1 MSQLFC
7 RSHTSRLTILSVLNL
22 INAHTPRASAV
33 FLVFMTSNV
42 IDRASIPM
50 VPSLMLSAMVLHPL
64 SPVPKTGSRSEP
76 NQEVL
81 YSRLMTAQRINGN
94 CLSRSTKIFL
104 FSDQLVFFF
113 AVLRHLTFPL
123 RLYPFM
129 RLYRV
134 FPLLVAF
141 SHSHSSFSSCYLSLS
156 RPDHRHCLVAEQN
169 SKMQRRRPLAAFPNR
184 AAACSLTK
192 RCVLLRRKM
201 AKVEETYGEGV
212 RGARSSSEYRRG
224 VYAALIVGTNP
235 PHLFAESFSIR
246 QFLFLFLFFI

>member
-1 MSQLFC
+1 MS
-7 RSHTSRLTILSVLNL
+7 
-22 INAHTPRASAV
+22 
-33 FLVFMTSNV
+33 
-42 IDRASIPM
+42 
-50 VPSLMLSAMVLHPL
+50 L
-64 SPVPKTGSRSEP
+64 SPIPT
-76 NQEVL
+76 
-81 YSRLMTAQRINGN
+81 RL
-94 CLSRSTKIFL
+94 FH
-104 FSDQLVFFF
+104 LVI
-113 AVLRHLTFPL
+113 
-123 RLYPFM
+123 
-129 RLYRV
+129 
-134 FPLLVAF
+134 
-141 SHSHSSFSSCYLSLS
+141 SLS

-246 QFLFLFLFFI
+246 QFLFYFYFLFDQSSHPPPSHSQINLSIYRLSVLHVSPHDNRPPHPSRDPPFSRHYSFRQHRFCFNTRLPFYFLI